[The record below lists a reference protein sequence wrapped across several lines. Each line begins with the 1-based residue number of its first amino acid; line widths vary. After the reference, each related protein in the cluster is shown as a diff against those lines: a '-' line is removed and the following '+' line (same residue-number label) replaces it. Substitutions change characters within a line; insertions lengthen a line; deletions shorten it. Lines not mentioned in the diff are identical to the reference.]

1 MGYIGHSPTNAGTFY
16 ILDALTMGSGTTYTM
31 QVGGV
36 DVSPSADNLLITL
49 DGVIQHAGD
58 AYTVSGSNIVFAS
71 GPGSGVEFYGIIM
84 GQSATVGQ
92 GSIGA
97 DELKVSGD
105 GTNGQVL
112 VSDGDGTF
120 SWATDTENYLP
131 LAGGTMSG
139 AINLGNQNITN
150 GGTITANTGSKITS
164 SSADTTFSIETTSGT
179 SIFPVLDFVSSHS
192 SVGGKIRQDGSDVI
206 SFDNSQNATFASW
219 ITVTEG
225 FIANEGGGN
234 NDVRFESQGN
244 ANMFRLDAS
253 ESRIGIG
260 EGGPVCLL
268 HLRGADTIT
277 SGTYGDHIII
287 GDTGAYNAA
296 QYMGIGFRAI
306 YNSSGNETNIA
317 QIVGDR
323 PDTADGSYN
332 GNLHFLTRTSG
343 SDLQTALTLDY
354 NQSATFANELR
365 VNGGQASIYGAEG
378 GDAILELNADEADD
392 NADRWQMYVTA
403 NNNYLK
409 WRHYGTGSWV
419 DRLWLSS
426 ATNNWAFN
434 IIGNS
439 PYGMQITTTSDGAS
453 SHDAFVIKRA
463 SNAKVFEIF
472 NDGRVH
478 CMKQLHIDTESASV
492 YPSIVGETSNYELF
506 RLEQWYGNEGAL
518 VIKRDGNNKIRLTGG
533 ASGVTSFINNGAT
546 FCIGRESALS
556 PVARLVVASALD
568 GGTTP
573 AMSVQANTST
583 SSGSVIVFHAGDGT
597 EEGSVGMSNL
607 NAGAGVSYNT
617 SSDYRLK
624 EKVKTLPNALDRVN
638 KIKPVEFEWKK
649 TKSKSEGFLAHEL
662 QEICNYAVIGEKDA
676 DSMQQVD
683 YAKLTPILVKA
694 IQELSTKVEALE
706 NA

>member
-354 NQSATFANELR
+354 NQSATFANQLR

-492 YPSIVGETSNYELF
+492 YPSIVGETSDYELF

-638 KIKPVEFEWKK
+638 KMKPVEFEWKK

>member
-1 MGYIGHSPTNAGTFY
+1 
-16 ILDALTMGSGTTYTM
+16 
-31 QVGGV
+31 
-36 DVSPSADNLLITL
+36 
-49 DGVIQHAGD
+49 
-58 AYTVSGSNIVFAS
+58 
-71 GPGSGVEFYGIIM
+71 
-84 GQSATVGQ
+84 
-92 GSIGA
+92 
-97 DELKVSGD
+97 
-105 GTNGQVL
+105 
-112 VSDGDGTF
+112 
-120 SWATDTENYLP
+120 
-131 LAGGTMSG
+131 
-139 AINLGNQNITN
+139 
-150 GGTITANTGSKITS
+150 
-164 SSADTTFSIETTSGT
+164 
-179 SIFPVLDFVSSHS
+179 
-192 SVGGKIRQDGSDVI
+192 
-206 SFDNSQNATFASW
+206 
-219 ITVTEG
+219 
-225 FIANEGGGN
+225 
-234 NDVRFESQGN
+234 
-244 ANMFRLDAS
+244 
-253 ESRIGIG
+253 
-260 EGGPVCLL
+260 
-268 HLRGADTIT
+268 
-277 SGTYGDHIII
+277 
-287 GDTGAYNAA
+287 
-296 QYMGIGFRAI
+296 
-306 YNSSGNETNIA
+306 
-317 QIVGDR
+317 
-323 PDTADGSYN
+323 
-332 GNLHFLTRTSG
+332 
-343 SDLQTALTLDY
+343 
-354 NQSATFANELR
+354 
-365 VNGGQASIYGAEG
+365 
-378 GDAILELNADEADD
+378 
-392 NADRWQMYVTA
+392 MYVTA

-638 KIKPVEFEWKK
+638 KMKPVEFEWKK

-676 DSMQQVD
+676 AEMQQID
-683 YAKLTPILVKA
+683 QSKLVPLLTAALLEA
-694 IQELSTKVEALE
+694 ITKIETLETKVAALE
-706 NA
+706 SA